1 MDLRQLR
8 YFVAVAECGSISL
21 AAQSVHIA
29 QPALTRQIQAL
40 EEELG
45 TAVFERTTRGVH
57 LTEAGKQLLLDANR
71 LLGDATAAME
81 RAQRAGRGE
90 IGHLT
95 IALPV
100 MLTLRSLLADALRR
114 FRREAPGVSLTL
126 SHLLSDAQIELL
138 PTGRLDAGFTL
149 FRPLDDPAF
158 KGIPIYSEKMLV
170 AYPADW
176 HWDNDGPATLRELA
190 GRDFIWLPRNAAP
203 VWHDRLI
210 HCFFKAGFVP
220 RSSIQGVDVGS
231 MLTLVAAG
239 LGCTVLPDSAT
250 RAAPPTVAFKELPD
264 LDVVQHWE
272 LVWRADNQSAPLE
285 RFIDIVTTHV
295 ADPSRRLV

>member
-8 YFVAVAECGSISL
+8 YFVAVAQHGSISL
-21 AAQSVHIA
+21 AAQAVYIA

-45 TAVFERTTRGVH
+45 ATVFERSARGVR
-57 LTEAGKQLLLDANR
+57 LTEVGKQLLVDANR
-71 LLGDATAAME
+71 LLGDAAATVE
-81 RAQRAGRGE
+81 RAQRVGRGE
-90 IGHLT
+90 IGHLS

-100 MLTLRSLLADALRR
+100 MLTLRPLLTEVLRI
-114 FRREAPGVSLTL
+114 FRHEAPGVSLTL
-126 SHLLSDAQIELL
+126 SHLLSDTQLEWL

-149 FRPLDDPAF
+149 FRPPDDPAF
-158 KGIPIYSEKMLV
+158 EGIPIYSEKMLL

-176 HWDNDGPATLRELA
+176 RWEGSPPASLRDLNA
-190 GRDFIWLPRNAAP
+190 VDFIWLPRNAAP
-203 VWHDRLI
+203 VWHDKLI

-220 RSSIQGVDVGS
+220 RAAVQGVDVAS

-239 LGCTVLPDSAT
+239 MGCTVLPDSAT
-250 RAAPPTVAFKELPD
+250 RAAPDSVAFMELPD

-272 LVWRADNQSAPLE
+272 LVWRADNKSALLR
-285 RFIDIVTTHV
+285 RFIDVV
-295 ADPSRRLV
+295 GAYAGNPVKG